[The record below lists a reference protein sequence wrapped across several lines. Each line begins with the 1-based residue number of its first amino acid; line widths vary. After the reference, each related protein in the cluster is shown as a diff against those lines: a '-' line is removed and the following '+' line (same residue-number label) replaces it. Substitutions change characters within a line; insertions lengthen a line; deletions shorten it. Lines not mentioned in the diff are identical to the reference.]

1 MDANFPR
8 ATSDNA
14 NITLSFILI
23 NVLPI
28 RYCNSAIN
36 MNEHTTILINSLE
49 ELSYYYWFVLL
60 SRCVFRMENLY
71 TFFRSKFERKE
82 IC

>member
-1 MDANFPR
+1 MDAYFPR

-36 MNEHTTILINSLE
+36 MNEHNYINKQSGRT
-49 ELSYYYWFVLL
+49 V
-60 SRCVFRMENLY
+60 
-71 TFFRSKFERKE
+71 
-82 IC
+82 IQ